1 MNVDLIVTEIIDFNV
16 EELKRGIFNL
26 SEARPQLETKVLVRA
41 NPVITMIK
49 TRRTMKKRP
58 SKFIRLCAW
67 LDHDTDWSVDK
78 ENGRQSD
85 IEEKPVPRRRAR
97 RIKMNWGPDENDG
110 EGTNSPVTLFP
121 RKVRRLHMK

>member
-1 MNVDLIVTEIIDFNV
+1 LNVDLIVTEIIDFNV

-26 SEARPQLETKVLVRA
+26 SEARPQLETKVNVRA
-41 NPVITMIK
+41 NPVKIIK
-49 TRRTMKKRP
+49 TRQTVNKRP
-58 SKFIRLCAW
+58 SKFIRIRTLR
-67 LDHDTDWSVDK
+67 DKTDWGK
-78 ENGRQSD
+78 EDEENDRHSD
-85 IEEKPVPRRRAR
+85 IEEKLVPRRRAR

>member
-67 LDHDTDWSVDK
+67 LDHDTDWSVDE
-78 ENGRQSD
+78 ENDRHSD
-85 IEEKPVPRRRAR
+85 IEEKLVPRRRAR

-121 RKVRRLHMK
+121 RKGRRLHMK

>member
-1 MNVDLIVTEIIDFNV
+1 LNVDLIVTEIIDFNV

-26 SEARPQLETKVLVRA
+26 SEARPQLETKVNVRA
-41 NPVITMIK
+41 NPVKIIK
-49 TRRTMKKRP
+49 TRQTVNKKP
-58 SKFIRLCAW
+58 SKFIRIRTLR
-67 LDHDTDWSVDK
+67 DKTDWGK
-78 ENGRQSD
+78 EDEENDRHSD
-85 IEEKPVPRRRAR
+85 IEEKLVPRRRAR

>member
-16 EELKRGIFNL
+16 EELRRGIFNL
-26 SEARPQLETKVLVRA
+26 PEARPQLETKVLVRA

-49 TRRTMKKRP
+49 TRRTMNKRP
-58 SKFIRLCAW
+58 SKFIRIRTLR
-67 LDHDTDWSVDK
+67 DKTDWGK
-78 ENGRQSD
+78 EDEENDRHSD
-85 IEEKPVPRRRAR
+85 IEEKLVPRRRAR

>member
-26 SEARPQLETKVLVRA
+26 SEARPQLETKVNVRA
-41 NPVITMIK
+41 NPVKIIK
-49 TRRTMKKRP
+49 TRQTVNKKP
-58 SKFIRLCAW
+58 SKFIRIRTLR
-67 LDHDTDWSVDK
+67 DKTDWGK
-78 ENGRQSD
+78 EDEKNDRHSD
-85 IEEKPVPRRRAR
+85 IEEKLVPRRRAR

>member
-26 SEARPQLETKVLVRA
+26 SEARPQLETKVNVRA
-41 NPVITMIK
+41 NPVKIIK
-49 TRRTMKKRP
+49 TRQTVNKRP
-58 SKFIRLCAW
+58 SKFIRIRTLR
-67 LDHDTDWSVDK
+67 DKTDWGK
-78 ENGRQSD
+78 EDEENDRHSD
-85 IEEKPVPRRRAR
+85 IEEKLVPRRRAR

>member
-26 SEARPQLETKVLVRA
+26 SEARPQLETKVNVRA
-41 NPVITMIK
+41 NPVKIIK
-49 TRRTMKKRP
+49 TRQTVNKKP
-58 SKFIRLCAW
+58 SKFIRIRTLR
-67 LDHDTDWSVDK
+67 DKTDWGK
-78 ENGRQSD
+78 EDEENDRHSD
-85 IEEKPVPRRRAR
+85 IEEKLVPRRRAR